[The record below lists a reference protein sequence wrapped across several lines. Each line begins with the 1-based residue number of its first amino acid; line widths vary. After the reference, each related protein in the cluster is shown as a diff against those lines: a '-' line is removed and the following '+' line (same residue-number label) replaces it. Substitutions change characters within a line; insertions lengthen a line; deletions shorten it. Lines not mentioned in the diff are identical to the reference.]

1 MPSYRDAKEQPFDW
15 TGYGLVIV
23 ALYCI
28 MTGLTDGQRDG
39 WVSDRIV
46 TYFVIAAVAAVA
58 FIRSQMRRGSNLIDL
73 TLFKNREFTCI
84 IIITLIFGIGN
95 FGTGYAVPVFGQLV
109 QNMTPFAAGLVIM
122 PAALAVAIALPFTGR
137 LADTISARLGI
148 MVGLTLF
155 AMGSALMIDADINT
169 PFFDVM
175 IYYMISRFGMAFT
188 MPFLMSTALRSLP
201 PEQLNSGAGMVN
213 FCRQL
218 GGSLGTN
225 AWVVFV
231 QMRSQ
236 FHSDA
241 LTATQDSSNAASR
254 EMLAEVGQVLREA
267 GVPETIT
274 EPGALHFLGQVI
286 EAQAMTL
293 GFQDGFLIFV
303 VVFMLAMIP
312 TWMLGP
318 GNRK

>member
-1 MPSYRDAKEQPFDW
+1 
-15 TGYGLVIV
+15 
-23 ALYCI
+23 
-28 MTGLTDGQRDG
+28 
-39 WVSDRIV
+39 
-46 TYFVIAAVAAVA
+46 
-58 FIRSQMRRGSNLIDL
+58 
-73 TLFKNREFTCI
+73 
-84 IIITLIFGIGN
+84 
-95 FGTGYAVPVFGQLV
+95 
-109 QNMTPFAAGLVIM
+109 
-122 PAALAVAIALPFTGR
+122 
-137 LADTISARLGI
+137 
-148 MVGLTLF
+148 
-155 AMGSALMIDADINT
+155 
-169 PFFDVM
+169 
-175 IYYMISRFGMAFT
+175 
-188 MPFLMSTALRSLP
+188 
-201 PEQLNSGAGMVN
+201 
-213 FCRQL
+213 
-218 GGSLGTN
+218 
-225 AWVVFV
+225 
-231 QMRSQ
+231 MRSQ